1 MSASPRPSVR
11 QRRLA
16 AELRRLRE
24 ERQLTGDDV
33 AAELSWSTAKVSRIE
48 NARTG
53 ARISDVRRL
62 LRLYE
67 VNGPHHDELIAL
79 AEDAAEKGWWEAF
92 PSIGPEYAQLIALEA
107 DARKALCWENLV
119 VPGLLQT
126 ESYAR
131 EVISGW
137 QIVDTLTP
145 QEIQRRIEVR
155 MRRQQV
161 VERQPR
167 PLELQVVLDEAVL
180 RRRIGDAA
188 VMIEQVS
195 HLLRM
200 STLPHVEILVL
211 PLDAQ
216 QRILGGSFTLLEFP
230 PLYDAP
236 FPDTVHTESLTL
248 HYLEDERETN
258 MYRLA
263 HHHMR
268 QTALPP
274 EESRLLLDQTRD
286 WWTKPRE

>member
-24 ERQLTGDDV
+24 DRQLTGDDV

-53 ARISDVRRL
+53 ARLSDVRRL
-62 LRLYE
+62 LSLYQ

-79 AEDAAEKGWWEAF
+79 AQDAAQKGWWEAY
-92 PSIGPEYAQLIALEA
+92 PSIGPDYAQLIALET

-145 QEIQRRIEVR
+145 QEIERRIEVR
-155 MRRQQV
+155 LRRQQV
-161 VERQPR
+161 VERATR

-180 RRRIGDAA
+180 QRRIGDPA

-200 STLPHVEILVL
+200 STLPHVEIFVL

-230 PLYDAP
+230 SLYDAP

-248 HYLEDERETN
+248 HYLESERETN

-263 HHHMR
+263 HHHM
-268 QTALPP
+268 TKAALSPD
-274 EESRLLLDQTRD
+274 ESRVFMQSSIDH
-286 WWTKPRE
+286 WA